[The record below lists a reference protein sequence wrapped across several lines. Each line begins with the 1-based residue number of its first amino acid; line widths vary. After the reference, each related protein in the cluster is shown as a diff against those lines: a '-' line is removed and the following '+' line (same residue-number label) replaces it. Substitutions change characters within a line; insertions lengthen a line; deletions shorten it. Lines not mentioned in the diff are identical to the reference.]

1 MLRLSPERT
10 RRLLFGK
17 RIAAPTLLI
26 MTKHTGS
33 DDGPSEQVLLRAA
46 DVARRLNLSTSQAY
60 RLLRSGRI
68 ETVRIGSVVRVT
80 PRAVEEFIAAHTERA
95 LGA

>member
-1 MLRLSPERT
+1 MSPERT
-10 RRLLFGK
+10 RLPLLGPPL
-17 RIAAPTLLI
+17 AVPTLPI
-26 MTKHTGS
+26 MNKHLGS
-33 DDGPSEQVLLRAA
+33 DEEPSQRVLLRAA
-46 DVARRLNLSTSQAY
+46 DVARWLNLSTSQAY

-80 PRAVEEFIAAHTERA
+80 PQAVEDFIAAHTERA